1 MEPCPSCLTPI
12 PSLPCPYCGFRTDAA
27 PSDSLNA
34 GTILMGRYRVEKFLA
49 QGGMGSVY
57 KAFDTKTQRVCA
69 LKEMLDAGD
78 PADRAQR
85 VAQFQQ
91 EARVLASLHHPGIVT
106 VWDYFE
112 TGGRY
117 YLAEEFLGGGT
128 LGQFDKPLPEADVVR
143 IATEIAEALS
153 YIHERGIV
161 YRDMKPDNVLL
172 RQDGRAVLAD
182 FGIVRFF
189 KPGKKGDTTR
199 FASVG
204 YAPPEQYAA
213 TIQTAPVSDV
223 YAFGATLYRILT
235 AKEPQEW
242 MQPGAVWASFPPL
255 GQVRAGL
262 SLALISIVERCLRM
276 KVAERFP
283 DGQAVLAELRPLQQ
297 AFQAAR
303 CSCGHQNRLGS
314 RQCSSCGR
322 SLVAIQAWQAAYP
335 GPFRLHGQP
344 PFELAWK
351 TALREQVRGSPVLFG
366 GLIYVSTEGG
376 NLYTLDLEGKT
387 VGKQALGATSRSS
400 PVVLDGQVW
409 VGTERGLVSP
419 ADLIPMGEV
428 FAPPKIEGD
437 QVYTLTKQGTLVC
450 LGKDGQLRWQQ
461 QVGGEGVVSPVVLG
475 QQVVVLTKEGDL
487 YAFSLQ
493 GKPTWKAA
501 LGVRVYGPPIPTQDR
516 LVLLDAQGKLHLINA
531 TNGQSLLRTPVVG
544 QSYCGLVSSANQ
556 WIAADQNGV
565 VCLKGDF
572 SEVWRVG
579 VQGGLI
585 ATPSVLESRLL
596 VAARSGKIVLYDLSS
611 GKQQQQ
617 LELGDD
623 MVAPWIAD
631 GNALFG
637 VSRTGVVYGLVG
649 S

>member
-1 MEPCPSCLTPI
+1 
-12 PSLPCPYCGFRTDAA
+12 
-27 PSDSLNA
+27 
-34 GTILMGRYRVEKFLA
+34 
-49 QGGMGSVY
+49 MGSVY
-57 KAFDTKTQRVCA
+57 KAFDSKTERVCA

-91 EARVLASLHHPGIVT
+91 EARVLANLHHPGIVT

-112 TGGRY
+112 AGGRY
-117 YLAEEFLGGGT
+117 YLAEEFLGRGT
-128 LGQFDKPLPEADVVR
+128 LGQFEVPLPEADVVR
-143 IATEIAEALS
+143 IATEVTEALA
-153 YIHERGIV
+153 YIHERGMV

-204 YAPPEQYAA
+204 YAPPEQFA
-213 TIQTAPVSDV
+213 TSIQTSPASDI
-223 YAFGATLYRILT
+223 YAFGATLYRILSG
-235 AKEPQEW
+235 KEPQEW
-242 MQPGAVWASFPPL
+242 MKPGIPWASFPPL
-255 GQVRAGL
+255 GQVRAEL
-262 SLALISIVERCLRM
+262 SPALVNIVERCLRL

-283 DGQAVLAELRPLQQ
+283 DGRAVLAELRPLQQ

-314 RQCSSCGR
+314 RHCSICCR
-322 SLVAIQAWQAAYP
+322 SLVAIQAWQSAYP

-351 TALREQVRGSPVLFG
+351 AGLCEQVRGSPVLSG

-376 NLYTLDLEGKT
+376 NLYTLDLEGKA
-387 VGKQALGATSRSS
+387 VGKQQLGAPSRSS

-409 VGTERGLVSP
+409 VGTARGLVSP
-419 ADLIPMGEV
+419 AGLIPMGEV
-428 FAPPKIEGD
+428 FAPPKVEGD
-437 QVYTLTKQGTLVC
+437 QVYTLTKQGAVVC

-487 YAFSLQ
+487 HAFNHE
-493 GKPTWKAA
+493 GNPAWKAA
-501 LGVRVYGPPIPTQDR
+501 LGVRVYGSPIPAQDR

-544 QSYCGLVSSANQ
+544 QTYCGLASSPNQ

-565 VCLKGDF
+565 VVCLKGDF
-572 SEVWRVG
+572 FEVWRVG
-579 VQGGLI
+579 VQSGLI
-585 ATPSVLESRLL
+585 ATPSVIGSQLL
-596 VAARSGKIVLYDLSS
+596 VATRTGKLVLLDLDSGRQR
-611 GKQQQQ
+611 QQIE
-617 LELGDD
+617 LEDE

-637 VSRTGVVYGLVG
+637 ISRAGVVYSFVG